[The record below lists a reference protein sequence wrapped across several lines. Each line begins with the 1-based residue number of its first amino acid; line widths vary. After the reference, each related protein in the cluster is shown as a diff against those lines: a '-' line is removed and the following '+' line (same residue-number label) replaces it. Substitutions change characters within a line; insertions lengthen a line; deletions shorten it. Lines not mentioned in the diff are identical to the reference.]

1 MIGMAL
7 IAAACLGNGVLL
19 LFKFR
24 MMRHLASLECPGR
37 NFSASN
43 S

>member
-1 MIGMAL
+1 MIGTAL

-19 LFKFR
+19 LLKFR
-24 MMRHLASLECPGR
+24 MMRHLAGLESSGGL
-37 NFSASN
+37 SASN